1 MGLPHPASMSGHGGM
16 SPRGGLTR
24 ISGTPP
30 GTSSDLQAETSDA
43 GTGADASGGGPLRAE
58 DIERLAPTAVGTAGA
73 RTGADPDDADLGDG
87 IGNLTA
93 RTALQRILE
102 AFAGTSGAAN
112 GARTVP
118 ERDRALR
125 SLESLLAARAERAR
139 ARGDGAETDAA
150 GADLNRLERLLEMN
164 RELDSLTGT
173 NPSVTAGDGGEDGG
187 IPSSWNVDANAN
199 AGEIDGSDAATNDAE
214 ANAHARS
221 LGVDLQVALRWLEQT
236 VPVWIILAVVYSLRN
251 VRAIVTFAWLFA
263 TCLRLNDTLK
273 AQVAARSERKPR
285 ESAYLLCVV
294 VMTVTCAYAVL
305 PDDGC
310 WDRVAFKPVQTVSL
324 FSFTFVFYTYARAI
338 RLTACFVYVYRVR
351 WDLPSRCGSAPSP
364 T

>member
-1 MGLPHPASMSGHGGM
+1 
-16 SPRGGLTR
+16 
-24 ISGTPP
+24 
-30 GTSSDLQAETSDA
+30 
-43 GTGADASGGGPLRAE
+43 
-58 DIERLAPTAVGTAGA
+58 
-73 RTGADPDDADLGDG
+73 
-87 IGNLTA
+87 
-93 RTALQRILE
+93 
-102 AFAGTSGAAN
+102 
-112 GARTVP
+112 
-118 ERDRALR
+118 
-125 SLESLLAARAERAR
+125 
-139 ARGDGAETDAA
+139 
-150 GADLNRLERLLEMN
+150 MN

-173 NPSVTAGDGGEDGG
+173 SNPSVTAGDGGEDGG
-187 IPSSWNVDANAN
+187 IPSSWNVDVNVATPA
-199 AGEIDGSDAATNDAE
+199 IDGSDAATNDAE

-273 AQVAARSERKPR
+273 AQVAAESERKPR

-324 FSFTFVFYTYARAI
+324 FSFTFVFYMYARAI

-351 WDLPSRCGSAPSP
+351 WDLPSLCGSAPSP